1 MKYISIILKQLQKS
15 SVIKIFTGIV
25 LVVTVVSGA
34 YFTYS
39 LNLESKY
46 PLPWKREVKND
57 KYTELV
63 MEAYDTIT
71 KNYWAKLSDV
81 QMAKLFQASLGK
93 ASNVDVLPV
102 LLTEDRAGVA
112 KMFTDTLMK
121 ATSTDARKQLVLNTL
136 IVATYNL
143 EPIGRNGMYS
153 QVQEKALR
161 QKVSNVNPDTNLY
174 DNLGV
179 EKGAP
184 VAVVEK
190 AYDEKAKVLE
200 KIDTLEAKEELKKII
215 YAKKVLTNEDNKK
228 LYDES
233 QIEPTINGKIIG
245 TTLYLAISKI
255 SPTTLVEFGNILMN
269 ASTTPRLDSM
279 IIDFRGNI
287 GGALDFVQVFLGAF
301 IGDKQFA
308 FDLFHQ
314 EEYQVQRT
322 TINKFEPL
330 SRYKDLV
337 ILTDRMT
344 QSTAEVT
351 AATFK
356 RLRLA
361 TVIGETTRGWGTVE
375 NTFPIKTIIDENET
389 YSLFLVHS
397 LTLRDDNQP
406 IEGKGVA
413 PDIDIHATNVSSQ
426 LRTSLQNPSLFKAVE
441 QMIQLSP
448 LR

>member
-1 MKYISIILKQLQKS
+1 MIDIQRVPFIRQRRLLLKILMSIILVGIFSYGTYYTYTTYIGEAKDIGGQLLQGDEQYTQ
-15 SVIKIFTGIV
+15 FV
-25 LVVTVVSGA
+25 L
-34 YFTYS
+34 
-39 LNLESKY
+39 
-46 PLPWKREVKND
+46 
-57 KYTELV
+57 
-63 MEAYDTIT
+63 EAYDSIT
-71 KNYWAKLSDV
+71 KNYWSKLTDA

-93 ASNVDVLPV
+93 AAKSDTPLVLV
-102 LLTEDRAGVA
+102 TEDRTGIE
-112 KMFTDTLMK
+112 KMVDDLIAK
-121 ATSTDARKQLVLNTL
+121 ATSTQAKKELVVNTL

-174 DNLGV
+174 ANLGV

-184 VAVVEK
+184 VEVVEK
-190 AYDEKAKVLE
+190 AYVEKAKVLE
-200 KIDTLEAKEELKKII
+200 KTNTPEAKEELKKVT
-215 YAKKVLTNEDNKK
+215 YAKKVLTNEGNKK
-228 LYDES
+228 MYDES
-233 QIEPTINGKIIG
+233 QIEPTVNGKIIG

-255 SPTTLVEFGNILMN
+255 SPTTLVEFGNILLS

-279 IIDFRGNI
+279 VIDFRGNI

-314 EEYQVQRT
+314 DEYQVQRT
-322 TINKFEPL
+322 TITKFEPL

-337 ILTDRMT
+337 ILTDNMT

-361 TVIGETTRGWGTVE
+361 TVIGGTTRGWGTVE
-375 NTFPIKTIIDENET
+375 NTFPIKTVIDENET

-397 LTLRDDNQP
+397 LTLRDDNVP
-406 IEGKGVA
+406 IEGKGVT
-413 PDIDIHATNVSSQ
+413 PDVDISSKNFSSE
-426 LRTSLQNPSLFKAVE
+426 LRARVDNPSLSRAVE
-441 QMIQLSP
+441 QMMQVGP